1 MAPRV
6 FLIDGSS
13 YVYRAFFAVRNL
25 ATSKGTPTNAVFGFT
40 NMLLKVLKA
49 HKPEAVGVVF
59 DAPGRTFRDDLYPE
73 YKATRDAAP
82 EDLVKQLPYIRKV
95 VPALNIEKL
104 EVEGVE
110 ADDVLGTLAC
120 QALALGWD
128 VLIVTGDKD
137 FMQLVTK
144 KADDPRPGIRLY
156 DDMKERWI
164 GIDEVKEK
172 FGVAPDKVV
181 DVLALIGDTSD
192 NIPGV
197 RGIGPK
203 FAADLINECGSI
215 EEILKDVSKCKA
227 RFRAPLEAGRADA
240 ILSKKLATI
249 RRDVDVTFDPARFER
264 REGDRAK
271 LSELFRELEFTK
283 LLQQVDADGP
293 KAQAFQFDKYRLILD
308 RAGLD
313 ALAKEVGSAA
323 TLAVDLETTSTDPMR
338 AKIVGVSLCATAGEA
353 AYIPVAH
360 RYLGAPEQLP
370 LDDVLAAI
378 RPALEN
384 PKIRK
389 VGQNAT
395 YDALILR
402 RYGVEVAPL
411 AFDTMVGA
419 YLIDPDRGPF
429 NLETLAKKWLGH
441 DMITYEDVTGKGK
454 DKLTF
459 DQVTVERARDY
470 SGEDAD
476 AALRLAPILET
487 RVREDGLGPL
497 LDRVELPLLRVL
509 MELERNGVRID
520 TAYFAALSRDVEKRM
535 TATLLD
541 LHRMAGE
548 AFNPDSPKQLQVILF
563 EKLKLDTG
571 KRTKTGFS
579 TDASVLE
586 KLAAE
591 HEFPRKLLEHRV
603 LTKLKGTYIDAL
615 PQLVNPE
622 TGRIHTS
629 YNQAVAATGRLSSSD
644 PNLQNIPVRTA
655 EGRLIRKGFV
665 PAPGHVLISADYS
678 QIELRILAHMAND
691 ANLRTAFQEGV
702 DVHTATAKEVFG
714 EAGDEARSRAKAIN
728 FGIIYGMSGYGLAQR
743 LGIDTK
749 TAQEYIDRYFARYP
763 GVKAWL
769 AGTIEEGRSRGYVKT
784 MFDRRRYVPDL
795 KSANRILAGAAER
808 VAVNAPIQGTAA
820 DLMKIAMIRVSDK
833 LKGSGALLILQV
845 HDELVLEVPQ
855 GRTEEVEALVRAEM
869 EGVYPLSVPLKVDV
883 SRGPNWADL
892 S

>member
-25 ATSKGTPTNAVFGFT
+25 ATSTGLPTNAVFGFT

-82 EDLVKQLPYIRKV
+82 EDLVKQLPWIRRV
-95 VPALNIEKL
+95 VPALNIETL
-104 EVEGVE
+104 EVPGVE

-120 QALALGWD
+120 QALAKGWD

-144 KADDPRPGIRLY
+144 KADAPEPGIRIY

-164 GIDEVKEK
+164 GIDEVREK
-172 FGVAPDKVV
+172 FGVAPEKVV

-203 FAADLINECGSI
+203 FAADLINEGGSV

-249 RRDVDVTFDPARFER
+249 RRDVDVSFDPERFAR
-264 REGDRAK
+264 REGDPAK
-271 LSELFRELEFTK
+271 LSAIFRELEFTK

-293 KAQAFQFDKYRLILD
+293 KTQSFSLDQYRLILD
-308 RAGLD
+308 RPALD
-313 ALAKEVGSAA
+313 ALAKEIAA
-323 TLAVDLETTSTDPMR
+323 ADTLSVDLETTSKDPMR
-338 AKIVGVSLCATAGEA
+338 ARVVGISLCATAGRS
-353 AYIPVAH
+353 AYIPVGHA
-360 RYLGAPEQLP
+360 YLGVPAQLP
-370 LDDVLAAI
+370 LEEVLAAVK
-378 RPALEN
+378 PALEN

-389 VGQNAT
+389 IGQNAT

-402 RYGVEVAPL
+402 RHGVEVAPL

-441 DMITYEDVTGKGK
+441 DKHLFEDLTGKGK
-454 DKLTF
+454 NKVTF
-459 DQVTVERARDY
+459 DQVPVERARDY

-476 AALRLAPILET
+476 VVLRLAPILEKK
-487 RVREDGLGPL
+487 VRDDGLGPV
-497 LDRVELPLLRVL
+497 LDTLELPLLRVL
-509 MELERNGVRID
+509 MELEGNGVKID
-520 TAYFAALSRDVEKRM
+520 TAYFAALSRDFEKKM

-548 AFNPDSPKQLQVILF
+548 AFNPDSPKQLQYILF

-586 KLAAE
+586 ALAAE
-591 HEFPRKLLEHRV
+591 HEFPRKLLEHRT

-615 PQLVNPE
+615 PQLVHPD

-644 PNLQNIPVRTA
+644 PNLQNIPIRTA
-655 EGRLIRKGFV
+655 EGRQIRRGFV
-665 PAPGHVLISADYS
+665 PEPGRVLVSADYS
-678 QIELRILAHMAND
+678 QIELRVLAHMAGD
-691 ANLRTAFQEGV
+691 QRLRAAFRDGV
-702 DVHTATAKEVFG
+702 DVHAATAKEVFG
-714 EAGDEARSRAKAIN
+714 ESGDEARSRAKAIN
-728 FGIIYGMSGYGLAQR
+728 FGIIYGMGGFGLSRR

-749 TAQEYIDRYFARYP
+749 RAQEYIDLYFARYP
-763 GVKAWL
+763 GVQAWL
-769 AGTIEEGRSRGYVKT
+769 AATIEEGRAKGYVKT

-795 KSANRILAGAAER
+795 KSANRVLASAAER

-820 DLMKIAMIRVSDK
+820 DLMKIAMIRVSEK
-833 LKGSGALLILQV
+833 LKGSGAPLILQV
-845 HDELVLEVPQ
+845 HDELVLEVPE
-855 GRTEEVEALVRAEM
+855 GRTEEIEALVRAEM
-869 EGVYPLSVPLKVDV
+869 EGVHPLSVPLKVDV